1 LGADA
6 IAGAKHYI
14 EVGFQEGR
22 QITFNAFAYLANH
35 ADLRAAFGSNFVAA
49 TEHFIKFGFSET
61 RVTAAPANSPITYLD
76 AHRFLIQTTF
86 GPRESDIGRLL
97 AFGNAPNGYERWIDA
112 EIAKTPLRSL
122 QPLIALVPA
131 DTRNMG
137 PGIMQADRVNIW
149 LRNVMTGEDQLRQRV
164 AWVLS
169 QIFVVSASGAL
180 EQFPFAIAD
189 FNDMLSK
196 NAFGNY
202 RQLLE
207 DVTLHPA
214 MGLYLSMLG
223 NQRAVAGT
231 TLRPDENYAREMMQ
245 LFSIGLVQLNIDG
258 TIRRD
263 TNGQPVPTY
272 NQEIISG
279 FARVFTGCG
288 WGCSGFVLNSS
299 RTCNENDWGAW
310 DPWPVPNFNQAK
322 PMDLYPVYHVP
333 GTKRVLDYP
342 GVALAGA
349 TIPANQGGVRDLKDT
364 LDNVFNHPN
373 VGPFISKQ
381 LIQKLVTSNPSPG
394 YVRRVA
400 EKFNN
405 DGSGVRG
412 NLAAVI
418 KAVLMDREARELS
431 SSQTAGKA
439 KEPLLR
445 VTQLWRTYEAA
456 APNGTITTSPF
467 CCPPGGGGFNP
478 PASTVGQG
486 PGQSPSVFNFFS
498 PFYAPPGEMAQA
510 GLVAP
515 ELQLANENLHT
526 NLGWLLHTQTHYRT
540 NRQLGMQRDNNFY
553 INIDDEMKV
562 ADDVDALLDLVS
574 LKLLGSR
581 DAMSL
586 TLREQTRLQ
595 VLLWKIEPLYQGD
608 NRTTHLNN
616 IRQSRVSEA
625 LYLTVM
631 SPDFA
636 VQN

>member
-1 LGADA
+1 
-6 IAGAKHYI
+6 
-14 EVGFQEGR
+14 
-22 QITFNAFAYLANH
+22 
-35 ADLRAAFGSNFVAA
+35 
-49 TEHFIKFGFSET
+49 
-61 RVTAAPANSPITYLD
+61 
-76 AHRFLIQTTF
+76 
-86 GPRESDIGRLL
+86 
-97 AFGNAPNGYERWIDA
+97 
-112 EIAKTPLRSL
+112 
-122 QPLIALVPA
+122 
-131 DTRNMG
+131 
-137 PGIMQADRVNIW
+137 
-149 LRNVMTGEDQLRQRV
+149 
-164 AWVLS
+164 
-169 QIFVVSASGAL
+169 
-180 EQFPFAIAD
+180 
-189 FNDMLSK
+189 
-196 NAFGNY
+196 
-202 RQLLE
+202 
-207 DVTLHPA
+207 
-214 MGLYLSMLG
+214 
-223 NQRAVAGT
+223 
-231 TLRPDENYAREMMQ
+231 
-245 LFSIGLVQLNIDG
+245 
-258 TIRRD
+258 
-263 TNGQPVPTY
+263 
-272 NQEIISG
+272 
-279 FARVFTGCG
+279 
-288 WGCSGFVLNSS
+288 
-299 RTCNENDWGAW
+299 
-310 DPWPVPNFNQAK
+310 
-322 PMDLYPVYHVP
+322 LYPVYHEP

-349 TIPANQGGVRDLKDT
+349 TIPANQGGVRDLKDA

-498 PFYAPPGEMAQA
+498 PFYAPPGEIAQA

-540 NRQLGMQRDNNFY
+540 NRQLGMQGDNNFY

-562 ADDVDALLDLVS
+562 ADDVDALLNLVS

-581 DAMSL
+581 DAMSPI
-586 TLREQTRLQ
+586 LREQTRMQ
-595 VLLWKIEPLYQGD
+595 VLRWKIDPLYQGD

-616 IRQSRVSEA
+616 IRQNRISEA